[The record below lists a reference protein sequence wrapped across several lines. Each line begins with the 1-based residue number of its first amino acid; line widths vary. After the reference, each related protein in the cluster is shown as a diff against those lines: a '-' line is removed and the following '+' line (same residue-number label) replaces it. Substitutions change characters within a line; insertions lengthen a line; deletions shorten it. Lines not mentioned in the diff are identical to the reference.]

1 MRIIQVSIF
10 DELHERSP
18 KRRIKSIASEVA
30 LTSTATDAAVY
41 ACAPDTVTGDLA
53 KCSNSSTV
61 DTEQLCYCDTDN
73 CNDISQCKC
82 FMGDG
87 YTPYANKAKNDE
99 WAEAENGA
107 PRQVIA
113 TAFAT
118 VLSAVGAFWLL

>member
-1 MRIIQVSIF
+1 M
-10 DELHERSP
+10 
-18 KRRIKSIASEVA
+18 ASSNNAEW
-30 LTSTATDAAVY
+30 
-41 ACAPDTVTGDLA
+41 ACAPNTVTGDLA
-53 KCSNSSTV
+53 KCSNNTSP

-73 CNDISQCKC
+73 CNDIAQCKC
-82 FMGDG
+82 NGGQTG
-87 YTPYANKAKNDE
+87 YTPYANEAKNTD